1 MRYDDLIFKHW
12 VNQMCLVN
20 TFSCF
25 RVTFARIQ
33 TMPFE
38 WSDDLEETAVTI
50 SEDYQYYARFLFVYQ

>member
-12 VNQMCLVN
+12 VNKMCLVN

-38 WSDDLEETAVTI
+38 WSDDLEETVVTI
-50 SEDYQYYARFLFVYQ
+50 